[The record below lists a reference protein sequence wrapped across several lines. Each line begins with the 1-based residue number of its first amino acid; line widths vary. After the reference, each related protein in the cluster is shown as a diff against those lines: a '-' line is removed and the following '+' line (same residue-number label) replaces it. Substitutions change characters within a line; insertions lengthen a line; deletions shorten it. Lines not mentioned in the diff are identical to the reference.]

1 MAPKGPDEGATIER
15 FFVGPDA
22 LIGPLDGS
30 FRRGDFAAC
39 GRRVSF
45 WMPRKKPKRH
55 QGAAQ
60 DERFALIFAAPGPHF
75 TGAQLGSHAVNA
87 KARAA
92 QLTGCPSIAAAA
104 EWSVTFWGCFDRWKA
119 RLLSCL
125 GSSAAQSTGGR
136 VRTPAPTEYP
146 ETRLSLRR
154 GRSQTGL
161 GVPAGGP
168 VCRPYGEKRTG
179 SVGSA
184 NSGADV
190 ESHRPQFSA
199 QPGPSGPAGIE
210 TSHPDFARRK
220 CSAHFEG

>member
-1 MAPKGPDEGATIER
+1 MIER

-45 WMPRKKPKRH
+45 WIPRKKPMAQATFSWPFGPIHLERH

-75 TGAQLGSHAVNA
+75 TGAQLGSLAVNA

-104 EWSVTFWGCFDRWKA
+104 EWSVTFGGCSDRWKA

-154 GRSQTGL
+154 GRSQ
-161 GVPAGGP
+161 GGP
-168 VCRPYGEKRTG
+168 VCRPYGVSRFVAG
-179 SVGSA
+179 ASVIPKPTLIRLASA
-184 NSGADV
+184 R
-190 ESHRPQFSA
+190 HLP
-199 QPGPSGPAGIE
+199 P
-210 TSHPDFARRK
+210 
-220 CSAHFEG
+220 